1 MKRQTVAIVGLGRV
15 GTAFLE
21 QVLSTPHPGVDIAY
35 AVEITETKGK
45 QRALDAGIA
54 VVNMDELIAKGE
66 SVDVIFELT
75 GLTDV
80 RDDLRIRLQ
89 EAGNNYTIIAS
100 ESIAKIIWSFIS
112 KEQFV
117 DIEGRHVG
125 Y

>member
-1 MKRQTVAIVGLGRV
+1 
-15 GTAFLE
+15 
-21 QVLSTPHPGVDIAY
+21 
-35 AVEITETKGK
+35 
-45 QRALDAGIA
+45 
-54 VVNMDELIAKGE
+54 
-66 SVDVIFELT
+66 LT

>member
-15 GTAFLE
+15 GAAFLE
-21 QVLSTPHPGVDIAY
+21 QVLSNLHPGVDIAY
-35 AVEITETKGK
+35 AVEIAETKGK
-45 QRALDAGIA
+45 QKAIDAGIA
-54 VVNMDELIAKGE
+54 IVSMDELIAKGE